1 MMDVPSR
8 FKQISEWLEENDDY
22 GDMQLH
28 KNDETGIALLYICNP
43 SKRNALTGKIMS
55 KFSKLIGE
63 LEAWKEVRIDDDEF
77 DIVAYSLNTTH

>member
-1 MMDVPSR
+1 MEVPSR

-22 GDMQLH
+22 GDMQLY
-28 KNDETGIALLYICNP
+28 KNDETGIALLYIHNP

-63 LEAWKEVRIDDDEF
+63 LEIWDKVRNLSCRS
-77 DIVAYSLNTTH
+77 Y

>member
-1 MMDVPSR
+1 MEVPSR

-28 KNDETGIALLYICNP
+28 KNDETGIALLRIANP

-63 LEAWKEVRIDDDEF
+63 LEIWEKVKR
-77 DIVAYSLNTTH
+77 V